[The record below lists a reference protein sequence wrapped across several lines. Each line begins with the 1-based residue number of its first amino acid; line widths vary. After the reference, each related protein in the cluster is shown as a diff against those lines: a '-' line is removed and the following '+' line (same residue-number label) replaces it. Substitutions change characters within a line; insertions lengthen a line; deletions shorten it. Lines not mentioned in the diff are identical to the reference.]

1 MDFATLSVCHRL
13 RHLQSVLNPPQ
24 RSAGFSQK
32 NATGLGEPHG
42 LRAVVEQRHAQFIF
56 EVANLPAQWWLRNAK
71 PRGCAC
77 HVLFFSDGDEIAQV
91 AQFHSAQHTELIWLA
106 KQQGISLS
114 PRREDMLDAW
124 IKTRNAQ
131 VASREPGILLDAGLQ
146 KTAVNNFFPSGI
158 ARSRDRIN
166 LNDAMRPVIGN
177 VLVKFPT
184 RAAMNADA
192 RR

>member
-1 MDFATLSVCHRL
+1 
-13 RHLQSVLNPPQ
+13 
-24 RSAGFSQK
+24 
-32 NATGLGEPHG
+32 
-42 LRAVVEQRHAQFIF
+42 
-56 EVANLPAQWWLRNAK
+56 
-71 PRGCAC
+71 
-77 HVLFFSDGDEIAQV
+77 LFFSDGDEIAQV